1 MISIENLE
9 PIMVYDL
16 KRKRSPK
23 TKPTSPDNVSHIQFS
38 LVASTGKMKPLR
50 IRVNT
55 LRKTNA
61 IKSLSIL
68 TATDPILLLADSNA
82 REVIVQKN
90 AVRRAANS
98 PR

>member
-23 TKPTSPDNVSHIQFS
+23 TKPTSPDNVSHIQ
-38 LVASTGKMKPLR
+38 LALEASIGKIKPLLMR
-50 IRVNT
+50 LKT
-55 LRKTNA
+55 LRKAKA
-61 IKSLSIL
+61 IKSLSMF
-68 TATDPILLLADSNA
+68 TAIDPILLLADSNA
-82 REVIVQKN
+82 SEVIVQKN